1 MSRNSPPPPAGNR
14 RRTPRPQKF
23 SFPAFPVAKS
33 RYASLKSKE
42 GGAVPSDDMRTEL
55 SLPMDAKTQHAP
67 HHAQADA
74 RAGAPVA
81 GRTATLIGFCAVL
94 LWGTLAT
101 LTTLKGGDIAPF
113 QSTAITF
120 AVGGITIAGY
130 ALATGRARMMM
141 PTLPSFLLGIYGLF
155 VFHAMYFAALKFAP
169 PAEAGLI
176 ASLWALLTVLLSGFL
191 PGVTLSYRHIVG
203 ALMGFTAAALL
214 VFDKIGATSGYPD
227 ALLGFIFAFG
237 SAVVWATYSVMSR
250 LIAAVPSESVAPAC
264 FATAALALAC
274 NFVFEGW
281 TEPSAAQWI
290 TMVFL
295 GLGPIGAAFML
306 WDIGMKHGNVAFL
319 GVLGYASPVIS
330 TALLISLGF
339 AQPTWVLLVSVA
351 LIVAAARLAAPRRRK
366 S

>member
-1 MSRNSPPPPAGNR
+1 
-14 RRTPRPQKF
+14 
-23 SFPAFPVAKS
+23 
-33 RYASLKSKE
+33 
-42 GGAVPSDDMRTEL
+42 
-55 SLPMDAKTQHAP
+55 MDAKTRHA
-67 HHAQADA
+67 HADVKSHTAM
-74 RAGAPVA
+74 P
-81 GRTATLIGFCAVL
+81 GRTATLIGFGAVL

-101 LTTLKGGDIAPF
+101 LTTLKGGDIPPL

-120 AVGGITIAGY
+120 AVGGVTIAAY
-130 ALATGRARMMM
+130 AMATGPARAMM
-141 PTLPSFLLGIYGLF
+141 PTLQSFLLGIYGLF
-155 VFHAMYFAALKFAP
+155 VFHVLYFAALKFAP

-214 VFDKIGATSGYPD
+214 VWDKIGASAGHPD
-227 ALLGFIFAFG
+227 ALLGFSFAFA

-264 FATAALALAC
+264 FATAALALVC
-274 NFVFEGW
+274 NLLFEGW
-281 TEPSAAQWI
+281 VAPSASQWVV
-290 TMVFL
+290 MVLL

-330 TALLISLGF
+330 TTLLITLGF
-339 AQPTWVLLVSVA
+339 AAPTWVLLISVL
-351 LIVAAARLAAPRRRK
+351 LIVLAARLAAPRRRK

>member
-1 MSRNSPPPPAGNR
+1 
-14 RRTPRPQKF
+14 
-23 SFPAFPVAKS
+23 
-33 RYASLKSKE
+33 
-42 GGAVPSDDMRTEL
+42 
-55 SLPMDAKTQHAP
+55 MDAKTNDAHA
-67 HHAQADA
+67 ATKS
-74 RAGAPVA
+74 RTIIS

-101 LTTLKGGDIAPF
+101 LTTLKGGDIPPF

-120 AVGGITIAGY
+120 AVGGLTIAGY
-130 ALATGRARMMM
+130 ALATGQARAMV
-141 PTLPSFLLGIYGLF
+141 PTLQSFLLGIYGLF
-155 VFHAMYFAALKFAP
+155 VFHVLYFAALKFAP

-214 VFDKIGATSGYPD
+214 VWDKIGASTGHPD
-227 ALLGFIFAFG
+227 ALLGFTFAFA

-264 FATAALALAC
+264 FATALLALLC
-274 NFVFEGW
+274 NLTFEGW
-281 TEPSAAQWI
+281 VTPTAWQWI
-290 TMVFL
+290 AMVLL

-330 TALLISLGF
+330 TSLLIALGFAAPTWALLI
-339 AQPTWVLLVSVA
+339 SVA
-351 LIVAAARLAAPRRRK
+351 LIVLAARLAAPRRRK
-366 S
+366 A